1 MVNNTNKYMNRIK
14 RILEKQEQKE
24 VWKLLLDKVRR
35 IAVVLIKEVR
45 KKKKEEEIGN
55 QSIVFDLVFAKQHMN
70 KQVKS
75 SLEV

>member
-45 KKKKEEEIGN
+45 KKKKEEGIGS

-70 KQVKS
+70 MQEES
-75 SLEV
+75 SLVM